1 MTTDYAGEIDP
12 KDVWA
17 RLATERNAVLVDV
30 RTAPEWSY
38 VGVPD
43 LGSLGKKPVLNS
55 WQVYPNTTPEP
66 EFADKL
72 IAAGVPPDQPIF
84 LLCRSGVRSL
94 AAARALTARGFT
106 QCFNITGGFE
116 GDVDANKHRGKIAGW
131 KFAGLPWT
139 Q

>member
-1 MTTDYAGEIDP
+1 MSTDYAGEISP
-12 KDVWA
+12 KDVWT
-17 RLATERNAVLVDV
+17 RLKTEPTAVMVDV

-43 LGSLGKKPVLNS
+43 LGALGKKPILHS

-66 EFADKL
+66 DFADKL
-72 IAAGVPPDQPIF
+72 AAAGVTPDQPIF
-84 LLCRSGVRSL
+84 FLCRSGVRSL
-94 AAARALTARGFT
+94 AAAKIMTARGYKH
-106 QCFNITGGFE
+106 CFNITGGFE
-116 GDVDANKHRGKIAGW
+116 GDVDASKHRGNVAGW